1 MIGDKEERSRV
12 FGALA
17 LVTGLGFTVVIAIGV
32 CGVAGYFVDK
42 WLGTSP
48 ALLIIG
54 ILFGVVT
61 ALLVYFLTSLILG
74 EENTEK

>member
-54 ILFGVVT
+54 ILFGVVVGGFQ
-61 ALLVYFLTSLILG
+61 AYRLVMKTIDR
-74 EENTEK
+74 

>member
-17 LVTGLGFTVVIAIGV
+17 LVTGLGLTVVISIGV
-32 CGVAGYFVDK
+32 CGVAGYFADR

-48 ALLIIG
+48 ALLIVG
-54 ILFGVVT
+54 ILLGVVVG
-61 ALLVYFLTSLILG
+61 AFQAYRLVMKTVD
-74 EENTEK
+74 K